1 MITRR
6 TTAIKF
12 NKTLGTI
19 EVLPRKGEF
28 FALTELALADLGFK
42 RSINEDGMLVLAS
55 KYSEEL
61 MAEVRKLFCSE
72 SLAADKPLQ
81 PKAEE
86 PKRWTVIYPLSAAQE
101 SAGTRK
107 PTAEELEELEELDE
121 LADEVEDDLVLN
133 IKARVEVKSK
143 NLKSA
148 EDILALLQ
156 TLR

>member
-6 TTAIKF
+6 TTSVRY
-12 NKTLGTI
+12 NRGRNTI
-19 EVLPRKGEF
+19 EITPRKGEF

-42 RSINEDGMLVLAS
+42 KSLNDDGVFVLSS
-55 KYSEEL
+55 KYSDEL
-61 MAEVRKLFCSE
+61 MDTVREVLCSE
-72 SLAADKPLQ
+72 NLAVDEPLQ

-101 SAGTRK
+101 SARTRK
-107 PTAEELEELEELDE
+107 PTAEELAELEELEE

-143 NLKSA
+143 SLRSA

-156 TLR
+156 SLR